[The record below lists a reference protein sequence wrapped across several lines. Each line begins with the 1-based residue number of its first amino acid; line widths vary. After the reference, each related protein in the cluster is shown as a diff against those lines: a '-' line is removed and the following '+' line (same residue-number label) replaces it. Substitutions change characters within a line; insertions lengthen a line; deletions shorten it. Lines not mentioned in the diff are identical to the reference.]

1 MGKKKIIVGIIAGV
15 LVIALAVVG
24 IAEITGN
31 SFFEKETEDV
41 EDAEYED
48 EEDSVNDFETV
59 GTRDARTKTCLDN
72 QREIQAQFNNNATS
86 GILQVQDGDTYE
98 LRTDEDG
105 TGGEWVYTGSNDN
118 DQTEMIYQLFQ
129 DVPYCPVGGNVIK
142 VSINDVEINEYDILN
157 ARIFVECCGEHE
169 THSRTE

>member
-1 MGKKKIIVGIIAGV
+1 MKKFICLLLACTLVFSLCACGKDDQKATNDNDANIDSGV
-15 LVIALAVVG
+15 ADQPD
-24 IAEITGN
+24 
-31 SFFEKETEDV
+31 SDEK
-41 EDAEYED
+41 
-48 EEDSVNDFETV
+48 NDFETV

-157 ARIFVECCGEHE
+157 AKIFVECCGEHE

>member
-15 LVIALAVVG
+15 LVISLAVVG

-41 EDAEYED
+41 EDAEDED

-59 GTRDARTKTCLDN
+59 GTRDARTKTCLAN
-72 QREIQAQFNNNATS
+72 QREIQAQFNNNAMS
-86 GILQVQDGDTYE
+86 GILQLQIGDTYE
-98 LRTDEDG
+98 LRTNENG
-105 TGGEWVYTGSNDN
+105 TDGEWVYTGPNNN
-118 DQTEMIYQLFQ
+118 DQTETVYLLFQ
-129 DVPYCPVGGNVIK
+129 DAPYCPVDGNFIK
-142 VSINDVEINEYDILN
+142 VTVERANITNSEVENFKI
-157 ARIFVECCGEHE
+157 IIECCGEHE